1 MDVRNISQKILK
13 IRKNL
18 SSKIAVN
25 ERCSDSSYF
34 ETCIPLTLQ
43 DLVRNYSPTHVNQL
57 KRSQLLLMRNKALYS
72 IIIKYKTQ
80 GHWDLW
86 KSISQSL
93 PRLRR
98 KTQSCLFNPLKL
110 SPVLSLNYNP
120 STKLTPMTPSESN
133 RKKTIQKLESSVK
146 LFRVFLKV
154 QKKNSRV
161 SFKLLKINLNL
172 LKISE
177 IFENFIR
184 KTFKTVIFSIR
195 TWPKHELSM
204 ITSTP
209 LSITPIVRGQSS
221 MTREKSV
228 SFVKRPLASPGMV
241 SKRYSNEEFE
251 ALSLDPALRDSIK
264 FDLPNMSSYESLNVS
279 NVRHHQ
285 FDSLEISNSFIA
297 TGLVD
302 ESLVELEGDNFDE
315 EVSPKFVNRS
325 GEVIGISGKSAST
338 AVVPRRFTYV
348 DRYNYLASRD
358 TITEVS
364 VSKCSVSDIMFEAKI
379 DGTKNLKTDS
389 KRAEKWK
396 ESNRVSTSSIFRSIQ
411 EHNLGKI
418 ITKRRQNSFA
428 QLNKIE
434 N

>member
-1 MDVRNISQKILK
+1 MELRNISQKILK

-18 SSKIAVN
+18 SSKITVN
-25 ERCSDSSYF
+25 ERCSDTSYF

-72 IIIKYKTQ
+72 IILKHKTQ
-80 GHWDLW
+80 IHWDLW

-98 KTQSCLFNPLKL
+98 KTQSCKFNPSKL
-110 SPVLSLNYNP
+110 SPVLSLNYNQ
-120 STKLTPMTPSESN
+120 STQPGPKTSSESS
-133 RKKTIQKLESSVK
+133 RKKTIQKLESSIK
-146 LFRVFLKV
+146 LFRAFLKI
-154 QKKNSRV
+154 QKKNSRI
-161 SFKLLKINLNL
+161 SLKLLKVNSNQV
-172 LKISE
+172 KICE
-177 IFENFIR
+177 IFVNLIE
-184 KTFKTVIFSIR
+184 KTFKTVILNIKNWS
-195 TWPKHELSM
+195 KHELSI
-204 ITSTP
+204 ITSAP
-209 LSITPIVRGQSS
+209 LSITPVTRTQFS
-221 MTREKSV
+221 MTKEKSV
-228 SFVKRPLASPGMV
+228 SFVKRPLASPGLV
-241 SKRYSNEEFE
+241 SKRYSNEDFE
-251 ALSLDPALRDSIK
+251 VLNLDTALRDSIK

-338 AVVPRRFTYV
+338 AVVPRRYTYV

-364 VSKCSVSDIMFEAKI
+364 ASKCSVSDIVFEAKI
-379 DGTKNLKTDS
+379 DGTKNIKNDAKLT
-389 KRAEKWK
+389 EKWK
-396 ESNRVSTSSIFRSIQ
+396 ESYRVSTSSIFRSIQ
-411 EHNLGKI
+411 GHNLGKI
-418 ITKRRQNSFA
+418 ITKRRQNSFT
-428 QLNKIE
+428 QSNKIE